1 MSNHIDNKIR
11 TPQNKVLAGVILLV
25 VGGILLI
32 KQFDFFFFPDWLISW
47 PLGLVVLG
55 LYLGAKHNFRKPLWI
70 ILVLVGF
77 FNFLDDIFPRVDWGD
92 IAFPVILI
100 SFGIWIILRK
110 RAEPAIPNGDYWDK
124 KYKANPFGAS
134 TAEKPLAN
142 FDTEATG
149 GQETAEQPIGSIP
162 PPTQDDYLNATA
174 IFGGVNK
181 TILSK
186 NFQGGE
192 ITNVFGGTELDF
204 TQADIHG
211 RVTIDITQM
220 FGGTKIIVPAN
231 WHVVPDLAAV
241 FAGVDDKRIKTAKPN
256 LVEKVL
262 VLKGVSIFAGVDIR
276 SY

>member
-1 MSNHIDNKIR
+1 MSNHIDETNR
-11 TPQNKVLAGVILLV
+11 TPKNKVLAGVILLA
-25 VGGILLI
+25 VGGILLV
-32 KQFDFFFFPDWLISW
+32 KQFNFFFFPNWLLSW
-47 PLGLVVLG
+47 PVGLIVVG
-55 LYLGAKHNFRKPLWI
+55 LYFGAKHNFRKPIWF
-70 ILVLVGF
+70 ILVIIGAL
-77 FNFLDDIFPRVDWGD
+77 NFLDDIFPRVDWGD

-100 SFGIWIILRK
+100 SFGLWIIMRK
-110 RAEPAIPNGDYWDK
+110 RNEPVIPNSDYWDK
-124 KYKANPFGAS
+124 KYKANPFG
-134 TAEKPLAN
+134 TPTGEKPLAN
-142 FDTEATG
+142 FDTDGTAE
-149 GQETAEQPIGSIP
+149 QETAEQPIGNIP

-186 NFQGGE
+186 NFQGGD

-256 LVEKVL
+256 PAEKVL